1 MLLKG
6 AVCSKTIGSLIL
18 YLPLLFITGRGQVQ
32 DRRQLITEIFPG
44 YLYTEGSRKDGL
56 LMIEA
61 RLWLAA
67 GQYNGALLASCRSSG
82 QDCGYL
88 YVIIYTKN
96 SYMYLSQN

>member
-6 AVCSKTIGSLIL
+6 AVCSKTIVSLIL

-32 DRRQLITEIFPG
+32 DRRQQLITEIFPG

-61 RLWLAA
+61 CCW
-67 GQYNGALLASCRSSG
+67 S
-82 QDCGYL
+82 
-88 YVIIYTKN
+88 V
-96 SYMYLSQN
+96 